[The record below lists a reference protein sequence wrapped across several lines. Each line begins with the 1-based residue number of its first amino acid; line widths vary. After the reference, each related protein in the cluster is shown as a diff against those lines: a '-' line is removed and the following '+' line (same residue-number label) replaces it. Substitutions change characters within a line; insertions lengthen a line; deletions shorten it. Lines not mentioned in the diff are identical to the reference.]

1 MAHFSDW
8 LRENKIPVEFEL
20 LEADKLADL
29 LRKLYGTVL
38 SKKGTPYS
46 KSGMINLRAGIN
58 RYLQSPPFNH
68 TIDIMNDA
76 QFLPANKVFT
86 GRMRDNKDIDISQPR
101 SSIDQ
106 EDMKTLF
113 NNYFQKA
120 VESQNTKILLHKV
133 FFDILY
139 YTGK

>member
-1 MAHFSDW
+1 M
-8 LRENKIPVEFEL
+8 RENKIQVEFEL

-46 KSGMINLRAGIN
+46 KSGMINLCVGIN
-58 RYLQSPPFNH
+58 RYLQSPLFNRI
-68 TIDIMNDA
+68 IDIMNDA

-86 GRMRDNKDIDISQPR
+86 GRMRDNKEKGYNISQPR

-113 NNYFQKA
+113 NNYFHKA
-120 VESQNTKILLHKV
+120 V
-133 FFDILY
+133 
-139 YTGK
+139 